1 LNRLL
6 PGYSTPN
13 RYLNSAECVSPDD
26 LTRTQP
32 GLHSWMLLPTHS
44 LSRIPAWRS
53 RTHWLQ
59 ALAVALAMPDG
70 QAILRHEQT
79 SYRSVLCVARVDAFS
94 ADHRTGRSVATSHH
108 TVAIRTRLSAGTVQK
123 ARRVLSRAGF
133 MHTVAPGRY
142 LTSQER
148 VEAQNHHGGR
158 QIRAASTRA
167 LSLPA
172 SAAGYHS
179 GHLSRR
185 DKSVYRRSVGINY
198 PTRASAREAATRPE
212 QKRSHEVLPPVPL
225 AVQFFAAKLRHRLGW
240 LKGDFHMLGIARIL
254 IAEGIDVSQWTVEN
268 FVRAIDTAAAR
279 NGGFPDWGSIRRP
292 LAYLRFWV
300 QQLDEPKASNRS
312 VDHTQHRPQAA
323 IAPRNPH
330 RTPPTPEY
338 FALKAKL
345 AAERQ
350 SRSDK
355 KITSLSSNSQ

>member
-1 LNRLL
+1 MIRLI

-26 LTRTQP
+26 STQTQP
-32 GLHSWMLLPTHS
+32 GLHSWMLLPNHS

-53 RTHWLQ
+53 RAHWLQ

-70 QAILRHEQT
+70 QSILRHEQT
-79 SYRSVLCVARVDAFS
+79 SYRAVLRVARVDAFA
-94 ADHRTGRSVATSHH
+94 ADHRTGRSVATSHQ

-148 VEAQNHHGGR
+148 AEAQNHHGGR

-172 SAAGYHS
+172 TAAGYHS

-185 DKSVYRRSVGINY
+185 DQNVYRRSVGINY
-198 PTRASAREAATRPE
+198 PTRASAREAASRPK
-212 QKRSHEVLPPVPL
+212 QKRSHHPLPRVPL

-240 LKGDFHMLGIARIL
+240 LKGDFHVLGIARVL
-254 IAEGIDVSQWTVEN
+254 MAEHVDVSRWTVEN
-268 FVRAIDTAAAR
+268 FIRGIDKAAER
-279 NGGFPDWGSIRRP
+279 SGGFPDWNSIRRP

-300 QQLDEPKASNRS
+300 QQLSTPEGSTRTI
-312 VDHTQHRPQAA
+312 DHTQHRPQTAVAA
-323 IAPRNPH
+323 RNPH
-330 RTPPTPEY
+330 RTPPTAEY

-345 AAERQ
+345 AAEREN
-350 SRSDK
+350 RSDK
-355 KITSLSSNSQ
+355 